1 MIMLPPSIL
10 KKYDHMINMAI
21 VSHNLRDLTRY
32 DGSCWISTNVF
43 VWSKEDIHD
52 LMVTIKP
59 HDSMDQKHNYA
70 IDIEHHRIRI
80 RHVEH
85 SNHIDI
91 PHISTEEEYFQ
102 VSTLEDISM
111 FPLEMYIKIRE
122 LFDKVA
128 EKCCGV
134 YK

>member
-1 MIMLPPSIL
+1 MN
-10 KKYDHMINMAI
+10 KKYEHMINIAM
-21 VSHNLRDLTRY
+21 VSHVLRDLTWY
-32 DGSCWISTNVF
+32 DGSCWISHNVF
-43 VWSKEDIHD
+43 VWSKEDIQE
-52 LMVTIKP
+52 LMITIKP
-59 HDSMDQKHNYA
+59 DIELDLGCDYA

-80 RHVEH
+80 RHVTY

-102 VSTLEDISM
+102 ASTLEDISM
-111 FPLEMYIKIRE
+111 FPLEMYIKFRE